1 MQDKRIVAVESI
13 GMTVASM
20 ERSVEFYSEVLSFEK
35 ISDVEV
41 SGAAY
46 EQLQG
51 LARLRMRVVRMQL
64 GSELIELTQYLT
76 PKGRPIPA
84 DSRSNDSWFQH
95 IAIAVSDMDKA
106 YQHLQ
111 QNMTQNRSTEPQ
123 QQPDWNEAAAG
134 IQAFYF
140 KDPDGHDLEL
150 IFYPS
155 GKGEPRWQCET
166 NKLFLGIDHTA
177 IVISD
182 SEASLKFYQDLLGME
197 RAGGS
202 ENYGTE
208 QEHLSRVPN
217 ARLRINRLSAPTG
230 PGIELLEYLNPRDG
244 RPIPSDIR
252 ANDLIHRQTTLV
264 VRDAE
269 AISSLS
275 FANAQQRRMQQST
288 FVSSG
293 VVEIPEQTLGFKKG
307 FLVRDP
313 DGHALR
319 LVEKQFLR
327 EPSGSTQTDPFLF
340 RKSLKQL
347 C

>member
-1 MQDKRIVAVESI
+1 MQDERVVAVESI
-13 GMTVASM
+13 GMTVASI
-20 ERSVEFYSEVLSFEK
+20 ERSIEFYSKVLSFEK

-51 LARLRMRVVRMQL
+51 LAGLRMRVVRMQL
-64 GSELIELTQYLT
+64 GSEFIDLTEYLT
-76 PKGRPIPA
+76 LKGQSVPA
-84 DSRSNDSWFQH
+84 DSRSNDRWFQH

-123 QQPDWNEAAAG
+123 KLPDWNKAAAG

-140 KDPDGHDLEL
+140 KDPDEHDLEL
-150 IFYPS
+150 IHYPL
-155 GKGEPRWQCET
+155 GKGDPRWQRQT
-166 NKLFLGIDHTA
+166 DKLFLGIDHTA

-182 SEASLKFYQDLLGME
+182 TETSLKFYQDLLGME
-197 RAGGS
+197 RVGGS

-208 QEHLSRVPN
+208 QERLSRVPH
-217 ARLRINRLSAPTG
+217 ARLRINRLSALTG
-230 PGIELLEYLNPRDG
+230 TGIELLEYLNPQDG
-244 RPIPSDIR
+244 RPIPSDVH

-264 VRDAE
+264 VRDVEVIA
-269 AISSLS
+269 SLS
-275 FANAQQRRMQQST
+275 FANAQQRRMQQFT

-319 LVEKQFLR
+319 LVEK
-327 EPSGSTQTDPFLF
+327 
-340 RKSLKQL
+340 
-347 C
+347 

>member
-1 MQDKRIVAVESI
+1 MQDERIVAVESI

-20 ERSVEFYSEVLSFEK
+20 ERSFEFYSKVLSFEK

-51 LARLRMRVVRMQL
+51 LPNVQMRVVQMQL

-76 PKGRPIPA
+76 PKGRPIPT
-84 DSRSNDSWFQH
+84 DSRSNDLWFQH

-111 QNMTQNRSTEPQ
+111 KNQTQNTSTEPQ
-123 QQPDWNEAAAG
+123 QLPNWNKAAAG

-150 IFYPS
+150 IRYPP
-155 GKGEPRWQCET
+155 GKGDARWQRQT
-166 NKLFLGIDHTA
+166 DKLFLGIDHTA

-182 SEASLKFYQDLLGME
+182 TETSLKFYQDLGME
-197 RAGGS
+197 RAGES

-252 ANDLIHRQTTLV
+252 TNDLIHRQITLV

-269 AISSLS
+269 AITSLS
-275 FANAQQRRMQQST
+275 FANAQQST

-293 VVEIPEQTLGFKKG
+293 VVEMPEQTLGFKKG
-307 FLVRDP
+307 FLLKDP

-319 LVEKQFLR
+319 LVEK
-327 EPSGSTQTDPFLF
+327 
-340 RKSLKQL
+340 
-347 C
+347 

>member
-1 MQDKRIVAVESI
+1 MQDERIVAVESI

-20 ERSVEFYSEVLSFEK
+20 ERSVEFYSKVLSFEK

-41 SGAAY
+41 SGADY
-46 EQLQG
+46 DQLQG
-51 LARLRMRVVRMQL
+51 LAGLQMRVVRMQL
-64 GSELIELTQYLT
+64 GNEFIELTQYLT

-84 DSRSNDSWFQH
+84 DSRSNDLWFQH

-106 YQHLQ
+106 YQLLQ
-111 QNMTQNRSTEPQ
+111 QNKTQNRSTEPQ
-123 QQPDWNEAAAG
+123 QLPNWNKAAAG

-150 IFYPS
+150 IRYPS
-155 GKGEPRWQCET
+155 GKGDPKWQRET
-166 NKLFLGIDHTA
+166 DNLFLGIDHTA
-177 IVISD
+177 IVVSD
-182 SEASLKFYQDLLGME
+182 TEASLKFYQDLLGME

-208 QEHLSRVPN
+208 QEHLSRVPD
-217 ARLRINRLSAPTG
+217 AQLRITRLSSPTG
-230 PGIELLEYLNPRDG
+230 PGIEFLEYLTPPDG
-244 RPIPSDIR
+244 RPIPSDVR

-269 AISSLS
+269 ALV
-275 FANAQQRRMQQST
+275 QQLRTQQST

-319 LVEKQFLR
+319 LVEK
-327 EPSGSTQTDPFLF
+327 
-340 RKSLKQL
+340 
-347 C
+347 

>member
-1 MQDKRIVAVESI
+1 MQDERVVAVESI

-20 ERSVEFYSEVLSFEK
+20 ERSVEFYSKVLSFEK

-46 EQLQG
+46 EQIQG
-51 LARLRMRVVRMQL
+51 LAGLRMRVVRMEL

-84 DSRSNDSWFQH
+84 DSRSNDRWFQH

-123 QQPDWNEAAAG
+123 QLPAWNKAAAG

-150 IFYPS
+150 ILYPS
-155 GKGEPRWQCET
+155 GKGEPRWQRET
-166 NKLFLGIDHTA
+166 DKLFLGIDHTA

-182 SEASLKFYQDLLGME
+182 SKASLKFYQDLLGME

-208 QEHLSRVPN
+208 QEHLNQVPN

-244 RPIPSDIR
+244 RPIPSDVR

-264 VRDAE
+264 VWNAE
-269 AISSLS
+269 AITSLS

-319 LVEKQFLR
+319 LVEK
-327 EPSGSTQTDPFLF
+327 
-340 RKSLKQL
+340 
-347 C
+347 

>member
-1 MQDKRIVAVESI
+1 MQDERIVAVESI

-20 ERSVEFYSEVLSFEK
+20 ERSLEFYSKVLSFEK

-51 LARLRMRVVRMQL
+51 LPNVQMRVVQMQL
-64 GSELIELTQYLT
+64 GSELIELTQYLA

-84 DSRSNDSWFQH
+84 DSRSNDRWFQH
-95 IAIAVSDMDKA
+95 IAITVSDMDKA

-111 QNMTQNRSTEPQ
+111 QNQTQNTSTEPQ
-123 QQPDWNEAAAG
+123 QLPNWNKAAGG

-150 IFYPS
+150 IRYPP
-155 GKGEPRWQCET
+155 GKGDARWQRQT
-166 NKLFLGIDHTA
+166 DKLFLGIDHTA

-182 SEASLKFYQDLLGME
+182 SEASLNFYHNLLGME
-197 RAGGS
+197 RAGES

-208 QEHLSRVPN
+208 QEHLSGVPH
-217 ARLRINRLSAPTG
+217 ARLQINRLSAPTG
-230 PGIELLEYLNPRDG
+230 IEIELLEYLNPQDG

-252 ANDLIHRQTTLV
+252 SNDSIHQQITLV

-269 AISSLS
+269 AITSLS
-275 FANAQQRRMQQST
+275 FANAQQST
-288 FVSSG
+288 FISSG
-293 VVEIPEQTLGFKKG
+293 VVEMPEQTLGFKKG
-307 FLVRDP
+307 FLVKDP

-319 LVEKQFLR
+319 LVEK
-327 EPSGSTQTDPFLF
+327 
-340 RKSLKQL
+340 
-347 C
+347 

>member
-1 MQDKRIVAVESI
+1 MQDERIVAVESI
-13 GMTVASM
+13 GMTVASI
-20 ERSVEFYSEVLSFEK
+20 ERSLEFYSKVLSFEK

-51 LARLRMRVVRMQL
+51 LPNVQMRVVQMQL

-76 PKGRPIPA
+76 PKGRPIPT
-84 DSRSNDSWFQH
+84 DSRSNDLWFQH

-111 QNMTQNRSTEPQ
+111 KNQTQNTSTEPQ
-123 QQPDWNEAAAG
+123 QLPNWNKAAAG

-150 IFYPS
+150 IRYPP
-155 GKGEPRWQCET
+155 GKGDARWQRQT
-166 NKLFLGIDHTA
+166 DKLFLGIDHTA

-182 SEASLKFYQDLLGME
+182 SEASLKLYHNLLGME
-197 RAGGS
+197 PTGKS

-217 ARLRINRLSAPTG
+217 ARLQINRLSAPTG
-230 PGIELLEYLNPRDG
+230 IGIELLEYLNPQDG

-252 ANDLIHRQTTLV
+252 SNDLIHRQITLV

-269 AISSLS
+269 AITSLS
-275 FANAQQRRMQQST
+275 FANAQQST

-293 VVEIPEQTLGFKKG
+293 VVEMPEQTLGFKKG
-307 FLVRDP
+307 FLLKDP

-319 LVEKQFLR
+319 LVEK
-327 EPSGSTQTDPFLF
+327 
-340 RKSLKQL
+340 
-347 C
+347 

>member
-1 MQDKRIVAVESI
+1 MQDERVVAVESI
-13 GMTVASM
+13 GMTVASI
-20 ERSVEFYSEVLSFEK
+20 ERSIEFYSKVLSFEK

-51 LARLRMRVVRMQL
+51 LAGLRMRVVRMQL
-64 GSELIELTQYLT
+64 GSEFIDLTEYLT
-76 PKGRPIPA
+76 LKGQSVPA
-84 DSRSNDSWFQH
+84 DSRSNDRWFQH

-123 QQPDWNEAAAG
+123 QLPDWNKAAAG

-140 KDPDGHDLEL
+140 KDPDEHDLEL
-150 IFYPS
+150 IHYPL
-155 GKGEPRWQCET
+155 GKGDPRWQRQT
-166 NKLFLGIDHTA
+166 DKLFLGIDHTA

-182 SEASLKFYQDLLGME
+182 TETSLKFYQELLGME
-197 RAGGS
+197 RVGGS

-208 QEHLSRVPN
+208 QERLSRVPH
-217 ARLRINRLSAPTG
+217 ARLRINRLSALTG
-230 PGIELLEYLNPRDG
+230 PGIELLEYLNPQDG
-244 RPIPSDIR
+244 RPIPSDVH

-264 VRDAE
+264 VRDVE
-269 AISSLS
+269 AIASLS
-275 FANAQQRRMQQST
+275 FANAQQRRMQQFT

-307 FLVRDP
+307 FLVTDP

-319 LVEKQFLR
+319 LVEK
-327 EPSGSTQTDPFLF
+327 
-340 RKSLKQL
+340 
-347 C
+347 

>member
-1 MQDKRIVAVESI
+1 MKDERVVAVESI
-13 GMTVASM
+13 GMTVASI
-20 ERSVEFYSEVLSFEK
+20 ERSIEFYSKVLSFEK

-51 LARLRMRVVRMQL
+51 LAGLRMRVVRMQL
-64 GSELIELTQYLT
+64 GSEFIDLTEYLT
-76 PKGRPIPA
+76 LKGQSVPA
-84 DSRSNDSWFQH
+84 DSRSNDRWFQH
-95 IAIAVSDMDKA
+95 IAIAVSDMDEA

-123 QQPDWNEAAAG
+123 QLPDWNKAAAG

-140 KDPDGHDLEL
+140 KDPDEHDLEL
-150 IFYPS
+150 IHYPL
-155 GKGEPRWQCET
+155 GKGDPRWQRQT
-166 NKLFLGIDHTA
+166 DKLFLGIDHTA

-182 SEASLKFYQDLLGME
+182 TETSLKFYQDLLGME
-197 RAGGS
+197 RVGGS

-208 QEHLSRVPN
+208 QERLSRVPH
-217 ARLRINRLSAPTG
+217 ARLRINRLSALTG
-230 PGIELLEYLNPRDG
+230 PGIELLEYLNPQDG
-244 RPIPSDIR
+244 RPIPSDVH

-264 VRDAE
+264 VRDVEVIA
-269 AISSLS
+269 SLS
-275 FANAQQRRMQQST
+275 FANAQQRRMQQFT

-319 LVEKQFLR
+319 LVEK
-327 EPSGSTQTDPFLF
+327 
-340 RKSLKQL
+340 
-347 C
+347 

>member
-1 MQDKRIVAVESI
+1 MQDERIVAVESI
-13 GMTVASM
+13 GMTVASI
-20 ERSVEFYSEVLSFEK
+20 ERSLEFYSKVLSFEK

-51 LARLRMRVVRMQL
+51 LPNVQMRVVQMQL
-64 GSELIELTQYLT
+64 GSELIDLTEYLT

-84 DSRSNDSWFQH
+84 DSRSNDRWFQH

-111 QNMTQNRSTEPQ
+111 KNQTQNTSTEPQ
-123 QQPDWNEAAAG
+123 QLPNWNKAAAG

-150 IFYPS
+150 IRYPP
-155 GKGEPRWQCET
+155 GKGDARWQRQT
-166 NKLFLGIDHTA
+166 DKLFLGIDHTA
-177 IVISD
+177 IVISG

-197 RAGGS
+197 QVGGS

-208 QEHLSRVPN
+208 QERLSRVPN
-217 ARLRINRLSAPTG
+217 ARLRINRLSVLTG
-230 PGIELLEYLNPRDG
+230 PGIELLEYLNPQDG
-244 RPIPSDIR
+244 RPIPSDVR

-269 AISSLS
+269 AITSLS
-275 FANAQQRRMQQST
+275 FANAQQST

-293 VVEIPEQTLGFKKG
+293 VVEMPEQTLGFKKG
-307 FLVRDP
+307 FLLKDP

-319 LVEKQFLR
+319 LVEK
-327 EPSGSTQTDPFLF
+327 
-340 RKSLKQL
+340 
-347 C
+347 

>member
-1 MQDKRIVAVESI
+1 MQDERVVAVESI
-13 GMTVASM
+13 GMTVASI
-20 ERSVEFYSEVLSFEK
+20 ERSIEFYSKVLSFEK

-51 LARLRMRVVRMQL
+51 LAGLRMRVVRMQL
-64 GSELIELTQYLT
+64 GSEFIDLTEYLT
-76 PKGRPIPA
+76 LKGQSVPA
-84 DSRSNDSWFQH
+84 DSRSNDRWFQH

-123 QQPDWNEAAAG
+123 KLPDWNKAAAG

-140 KDPDGHDLEL
+140 KDPDEHDLEL
-150 IFYPS
+150 IHYPL
-155 GKGEPRWQCET
+155 GKGDPRWQRQT
-166 NKLFLGIDHTA
+166 DKLFLGIDHTA

-182 SEASLKFYQDLLGME
+182 TETSLKFYQDLLGME
-197 RAGGS
+197 RVGGS

-208 QEHLSRVPN
+208 QERLSRVPH
-217 ARLRINRLSAPTG
+217 ARLRINRLSALTG
-230 PGIELLEYLNPRDG
+230 PGIELLEYLNPQDG
-244 RPIPSDIR
+244 RPIPSDVH

-264 VRDAE
+264 VRDVEVIA
-269 AISSLS
+269 SLS
-275 FANAQQRRMQQST
+275 FANAQQRRMQQFT

-319 LVEKQFLR
+319 LVEK
-327 EPSGSTQTDPFLF
+327 
-340 RKSLKQL
+340 
-347 C
+347 